1 MVLHSTHQYVHIWI
15 ILGFIDPLAI
25 AEDIISVREKVALEW
40 KDTMINVELDHADIR
55 TEIFR
60 VQMAKWG
67 QTIEPK
73 KVQKEEPVKEE
84 VVEMA
89 QPLGS
94 SRIIIEAGD
103 FE

>member
-1 MVLHSTHQYVHIWI
+1 M
-15 ILGFIDPLAI
+15 D
-25 AEDIISVREKVALEW
+25 W

-94 SRIIIEAGD
+94 SSRIIIEAGD